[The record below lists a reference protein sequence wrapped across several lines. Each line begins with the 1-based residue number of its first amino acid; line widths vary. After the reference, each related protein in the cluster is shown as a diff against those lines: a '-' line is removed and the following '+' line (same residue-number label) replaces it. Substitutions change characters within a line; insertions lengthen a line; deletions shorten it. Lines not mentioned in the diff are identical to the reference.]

1 MAAVLDPD
9 IVAVAASRRPCFLRA
24 LTRDAGV
31 DPGTAH
37 MFPLNGQ
44 FIDSPSGVTPRR
56 TSEGQWTVP
65 AVPSG
70 RVPS

>member
-1 MAAVLDPD
+1 MAVLDAD
-9 IVAVAASRRPCFLRA
+9 ITAVAASRRPCFLRA
-24 LTRDAGV
+24 LTRDAAV

-37 MFPLNGQ
+37 MFALNNQ
-44 FIDSPSGVTPRR
+44 HVDTPAGVAQRF
-56 TSEGQWTVP
+56 SEAQWTVP